1 MSEREG
7 MQGCFKYGCFGCLSL
22 VAVACGLVFLM
33 SAINMSNS
41 TEPTFETQETE
52 QALPAL
58 PEAPEA
64 PEAPAP
70 PAPPGYAE
78 MPVGPEGMPI
88 LAEGGLSAEPNE
100 TRHLEMPGLGA
111 PLGIIE
117 VDLDIGD
124 FTIKPG
130 PAGQPIRVE
139 ADYDTSKFELEENM
153 VQKPDGTWAYKV
165 KFGAK
170 GGFWGLALGG
180 GNSGQNRITVI
191 IPRGRPI
198 EIKGSIRMG
207 ESKTDLGGL
216 WVKNVDLQYK
226 AGDHFIEFREP
237 LPFPMDG
244 FKVDGSMGNLEIRGL
259 GQASPKAVDVK
270 QGMGELFLDLQGDW
284 RRDAQIKA
292 RFSMGECKIWLPEKA
307 RIDLRRASVSMGES
321 KTAKTQG
328 EIPESWP
335 TLTIDAS
342 GSMGELHIER

>member
-7 MQGCFKYGCFGCLSL
+7 MRGCFKYGCFGCLAL
-22 VAVACGLVFLM
+22 VAVAFGFFFLM
-33 SAINMSNS
+33 AAIQTANS
-41 TEPTFETQETE
+41 GEPAYETQQTE
-52 QALPAL
+52 QALPAM
-58 PEAPEA
+58 PAPPMPPA
-64 PEAPAP
+64 APAP
-70 PAPPGYAE
+70 PE
-78 MPVGPEGMPI
+78 LPEGTTAAP
-88 LAEGGLSAEPNE
+88 GLSAEPSE
-100 TRHLEMPGLGA
+100 SYQVELPGAGA
-111 PLGIIE
+111 PLGTIE

-130 PAGQPIRVE
+130 PAGEPIRIE
-139 ADYDTSKFELEENM
+139 ADYDTSKFELKEEM

-165 KFGAK
+165 TFGAK
-170 GGFWGLALGG
+170 GGFWGLAFGG
-180 GNSGQNRITVI
+180 GNDGKNRVELI

-198 EIKGSIRMG
+198 ELKGSIRMG

-237 LPFPMDG
+237 LPFPMDN
-244 FKVDGSMGNLEIRGL
+244 FKIDGSMGNLEIRGL
-259 GQASPKAVDVK
+259 GQASPSTVDVK

-284 RRDAQIKA
+284 RRDAQIKT

-307 RIDLRRASVSMGES
+307 RVDLRRASVSMGES
-321 KTAKTQG
+321 RTDKAPA
-328 EIPESWP
+328 EIPADWP

>member
-7 MQGCFKYGCFGCLSL
+7 MRGCFKYGCFGCLSL
-22 VAVACGLVFLM
+22 VAVAFGLVFLM

-41 TEPTFETQETE
+41 GEPTFETTETE
-52 QALPAL
+52 QALPEMPAP
-58 PEAPEA
+58 PEAPQ
-64 PEAPAP
+64 P
-70 PAPPGYAE
+70 PE
-78 MPVGPEGMPI
+78 MPEMPELPEG
-88 LAEGGLSAEPNE
+88 AEAGPGGLPPGLSAEPNE
-100 TRHLEMPGLGA
+100 TRQVELPSLGA
-111 PLGIIE
+111 PLGTIE

-130 PAGQPIRVE
+130 PVGQPIRVE
-139 ADYDTSKFELEENM
+139 ADYDTSKFELKEEM
-153 VQKPDGTWAYKV
+153 AQKPDGTWAYKV

-180 GNSGQNRITVI
+180 GNSGQNRITVV

-198 EIKGSIRMG
+198 DIKGSIRMG

-244 FKVDGSMGNLEIRGL
+244 FRVDGSMGNLEIRGL
-259 GQASPKAVDVK
+259 GQASPNMVDVK

-284 RRDAQIKA
+284 RRDAKIKA

-307 RIDLRRASVSMGES
+307 RIDLHRASVSMGES
-321 KTAKTQG
+321 KAAKAQG
-328 EIPESWP
+328 EIPASWP

-342 GSMGELHIER
+342 GSMGELHIEK

>member
-7 MQGCFKYGCFGCLSL
+7 MRGCFKYGCFGCLSL
-22 VAVACGLVFLM
+22 VAVAVGFVLLM
-33 SAINMSNS
+33 SAINMSS
-41 TEPTFETQETE
+41 SSEPTYETSQTE
-52 QALPAL
+52 QPLPPL
-58 PEAPEA
+58 PPEPPEAPEPPA
-64 PEAPAP
+64 YPGEGAGPEALP
-70 PAPPGYAE
+70 P
-78 MPVGPEGMPI
+78 
-88 LAEGGLSAEPNE
+88 GLSAEPSE
-100 TRHLEMPGLGA
+100 TRQVELPSLGA
-111 PLGIIE
+111 PLGTIE

-139 ADYDTSKFELEENM
+139 ADYDTSKFELREEM
-153 VQKPDGTWAYKV
+153 VQKPDGTWTYKV
-165 KFGAK
+165 NFGSK

-180 GNSGQNRITVI
+180 GNSGQNRVEVI

-237 LPFPMDG
+237 LPYPMDG

-259 GQASPKAVDVK
+259 GQASPTMVDVK
-270 QGMGELFLDLQGDW
+270 HGMGELFLDLQGDW
-284 RRDAQIKA
+284 RRDAKIKA

-321 KTAKTQG
+321 RAAKNQG
-328 EIPESWP
+328 EIPANWP

-342 GSMGELHIER
+342 GSMGELHIEK